1 MLVYVIPS
9 YNRIFIEN
17 IDTSNLKK
25 AIIKYFYDEKENAFR
40 LNSNTN
46 KFSQLG
52 NSLCILIGIGN
63 DDLMEKLI
71 NDKKMIKATLS
82 MRCFLYDALLTK
94 KEKYSSYI
102 INDIKTI
109 YKKMLDAGATSF
121 WETELGESDFE
132 NAGSLCHGWSSLP
145 IYYFNLL
152 LSKR

>member
-25 AIIKYFYDEKENAFR
+25 AIIKYFYDEKENVFR

-94 KEKYSSYI
+94 KK
-102 INDIKTI
+102 NT
-109 YKKMLDAGATSF
+109 LHT
-121 WETELGESDFE
+121 
-132 NAGSLCHGWSSLP
+132 
-145 IYYFNLL
+145 
-152 LSKR
+152 